1 MDILIYPITF
11 YTFIV
16 QRGKFMNKKIL
27 KLTVTAM
34 MIAVC
39 YVGANYIK
47 FDIPTPFGYTKFHL
61 GNTFCILASLLLGGI
76 YGGTA
81 GAIGMSIGDLL
92 DPKYVASAPKTIIL
106 KFLMGFIAGS
116 VAHKLFHINKEGV
129 ENYKLKVFISAGC
142 GAFMN
147 IILEPCISWFYYLY
161 ILGMSEKAAGAFAAT
176 KFVTISINAIL
187 ATIIAPSLY
196 IVLAKRFKKNGILNQ
211 LSPKE

>member
-1 MDILIYPITF
+1 
-11 YTFIV
+11 
-16 QRGKFMNKKIL
+16 MNKKIL
-27 KLTVTAM
+27 KLTITAM
-34 MIAVC
+34 MIAIC

-61 GNTFCILASLLLGGI
+61 GNTFCILAALLLGGL

-92 DPKYVASAPKTIIL
+92 DPKYVATAPKTLIL

-116 VAHKLFHINKEGV
+116 VAHKVFHINKDGIK
-129 ENYKLKVFISAGC
+129 NKTLKIYLAAGL

-147 IILEPCISWFYYLY
+147 IVLEPCISWFYYLY
-161 ILGMSEKAAGAFAAT
+161 ILGMAEKAAEAFATT
-176 KFVTISINAIL
+176 KFLTTTVNAIL

-196 IVLAKRFKKNGILNQ
+196 LALSKRFKDNGVLKQIA
-211 LSPKE
+211 PKE

>member
-1 MDILIYPITF
+1 
-11 YTFIV
+11 
-16 QRGKFMNKKIL
+16 MNKRIL

-34 MIAVC
+34 MIALC
-39 YVGANYIK
+39 YVGANFIK

-61 GNTFCILASLLLGGI
+61 GNTFCILGALLLGGM

-92 DPKYVASAPKTIIL
+92 DPKYVASSPKTMIL

-116 VAHKLFHINKEGV
+116 VAHKLFHINREDTK
-129 ENYKLKVFISAGC
+129 NIKLKIYLSGAA

-147 IILEPCISWFYYLY
+147 IVLEPCISWFYYLY
-161 ILGMSEKAAGAFAAT
+161 ILGMSDKAAGAFAAT

-196 IVLAKRFKKNGILNQ
+196 LVLNERFKKNGVLKQ
-211 LSPKE
+211 LAPKD